1 MLLYIEER
9 IEELRSRLSLVES
22 TLRTIE
28 QDIWSTFSS
37 AMNNGVS
44 PPIIYP
50 ASTFRR
56 LSSFLEAQKISLNR
70 IRLDSPL
77 LLIIQRLNDLNN
89 NTNDLL
95 TEIMRLQ
102 NVLSQR
108 TAGTDMDKIIEYKA
122 SSQEFCMFSKSYD
135 AVDALTYELVERILG
150 LEWIKRQ
157 KYCPIS
163 LFDYS
168 GYMINLRSYIIS
180 IPYHD
185 SFRSRFW
192 PSLAHE
198 VGHVFVYES
207 SKTHNSLDD
216 IILGTVEDLERLLG
230 FRPSEFGVYDSATN
244 QLIELAADAISAYV
258 CPPAFLSA
266 ASLLGI
272 PFESA
277 GSSNGALARFFKY
290 SDHPPFDTRLLLMKN
305 VLHLTDGLNQNQLFA
320 EHANRVVTFIGRK
333 NLVGLTPI
341 SFEFLEDYEDL
352 CKDFCWDVIRSLPA
366 LGIKKFERSDWAS
379 VRDAIIK
386 QDYTPLSPVQ
396 LLNGWLA

>member
-1 MLLYIEER
+1 M
-9 IEELRSRLSLVES
+9 
-22 TLRTIE
+22 
-28 QDIWSTFSS
+28 
-37 AMNNGVS
+37 
-44 PPIIYP
+44 
-50 ASTFRR
+50 
-56 LSSFLEAQKISLNR
+56 
-70 IRLDSPL
+70 
-77 LLIIQRLNDLNN
+77 
-89 NTNDLL
+89 
-95 TEIMRLQ
+95 
-102 NVLSQR
+102 
-108 TAGTDMDKIIEYKA
+108 
-122 SSQEFCMFSKSYD
+122 
-135 AVDALTYELVERILG
+135 
-150 LEWIKRQ
+150 
-157 KYCPIS
+157 
-163 LFDYS
+163 
-168 GYMINLRSYIIS
+168 
-180 IPYHD
+180 
-185 SFRSRFW
+185 
-192 PSLAHE
+192 
-198 VGHVFVYES
+198 
-207 SKTHNSLDD
+207 
-216 IILGTVEDLERLLG
+216 
-230 FRPSEFGVYDSATN
+230 EFGVYDSATN

-396 LLNGWLA
+396 LLMVGWLKRLTTVRNPNSSNLQKYLALRLHEEKAFETIVHLMHKYYETQLIAKMESDWNDIRNSHD